1 MSTTRTSTARTSTTR
16 TSTAIEVSGL
26 VKRFGSFTA
35 VNGVSF
41 EIASG
46 QVTAL
51 LGPNGAGKTTTIEM
65 LEGFQSPTA
74 GTISVLGASPR
85 KGGSAWRGRIGLVLQ
100 TTSLDAQLT
109 VAEAIGLYGT
119 LYKQP
124 LSLREVL
131 ESIDMTEDAGTRIG
145 ALSGGQKRRVDLG
158 IAIIGR
164 PELLF
169 LDEPTTGLDP
179 EVRRRM
185 WHVIERL
192 TEAGT
197 TTLLTTHYMDEA
209 QYLASR
215 VIVLAGGQ
223 IAADATPAELRAQGG
238 PPVITFRPPAGSPE
252 LPAALRDR
260 TLAGTDDLIGLV
272 TWARD
277 HHVELTGLEVSPPSL
292 EDAYLAL
299 TEHTGAAN
307 VPA

>member
-1 MSTTRTSTARTSTTR
+1 V
-16 TSTAIEVSGL
+16 STAIEVSGL

-51 LGPNGAGKTTTIEM
+51 LGPNGAGKTTTIEI

-74 GTISVLGASPR
+74 GTVSVLGANPR

-119 LYKQP
+119 LYPRP
-124 LSLREVL
+124 LSTREVL
-131 ESIDMTEDAGTRIG
+131 ESIDLTEDAGTKIG

-185 WHVIERL
+185 WQIVEGL
-192 TEAGT
+192 TEEGT
-197 TTLLTTHYMDEA
+197 TVLLTTHYMDEA

-215 VIVLAGGQ
+215 VIVLADGE
-223 IAADATPAELRAQGG
+223 IAADATPAELRAKGG
-238 PPVITFRPPAGSPE
+238 PPIIKFRAPQDGPP
-252 LPAALRDR
+252 LPAALSDR
-260 TLAGTDDLIGLV
+260 TLSGTDDLIALV

-277 HHVELTGLEVSPPSL
+277 NHVDLTGLEVNPPSL

-299 TEHTGAAN
+299 TGKEER
-307 VPA
+307 